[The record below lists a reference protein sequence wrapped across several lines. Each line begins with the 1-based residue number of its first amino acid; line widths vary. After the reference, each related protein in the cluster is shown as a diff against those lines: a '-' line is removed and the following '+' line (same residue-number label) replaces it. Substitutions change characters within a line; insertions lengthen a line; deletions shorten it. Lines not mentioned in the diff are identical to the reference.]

1 MGSRNTFS
9 ALFSSLLKSPT
20 ALLPELQARI
30 LSVLTSEK
38 NTGLLLLML
47 KRPDLDPAVDQAIGE
62 LENPTVRSAW
72 LARPGRTAEEIA
84 AKTRNEKRVRVLA
97 AAAGIEG
104 LPEELYRSW
113 SNHDGLSL
121 TRALAANTSA
131 PEDLRRRKLV
141 ELVEQLG
148 SADGRGGRA
157 VLAEACG
164 DDQELW
170 QLVLRTAGGPAAIL
184 EALSAL
190 ENPQEYVDLLLEKI
204 PAMRGTHYKYE
215 DMAYLFSRVADL
227 PLNAN
232 QREDLAKLAR
242 NEKRRFFREAGGVRG
257 GYVSTVFTEAI
268 AKLGKQRAE
277 LDTLLRN
284 IRKSNSARGI
294 TNLVAKASSMAC
306 KMDMSPALAQ
316 AVLENPAT
324 PEAVA
329 FRQLLDLYDDGEV
342 TTRVVLRWE
351 AEGRYDRIARA
362 SRYVDWTTA
371 PAWFARLKNPEKL
384 LPEMEKEY
392 AEQFEELPDW
402 LLDHPAFRD
411 DPATALRLL
420 PWNRVLQAKVPG
432 VLPEIQ
438 RLLAAHLGGDEI
450 RWETAT
456 ALSTEFEGTLPEL
469 LQAAELL

>member
-1 MGSRNTFS
+1 MGTRNTFS

-20 ALLPELQARI
+20 ALLPEIQARI
-30 LSVLTSEK
+30 LSVLTAEQ
-38 NTGLLLLML
+38 NTALLLAML

-62 LENPTVRSAW
+62 LDNPTVRSAW

-84 AKTRNEKRVRVLA
+84 AKTRNEKRARVLA
-97 AAAGIEG
+97 AAATVPG

-131 PEDLRRRKLV
+131 PGDLRRKKIV

-148 SADGRGGRA
+148 SADGRGDRG

-204 PAMRGTHYKYE
+204 PAMRGTHYEYE
-215 DMAYLFSRVADL
+215 DLACLYSRVADL
-227 PLNAN
+227 PLNAK

-242 NEKRRFFREAGGVRG
+242 NEKRRFFRETGATSSAYTSG
-257 GYVSTVFTEAI
+257 VFTEAI

-284 IRKSNSARGI
+284 IRRSSSARGI
-294 TNLVAKASSMAC
+294 TNLVKKAASLAC
-306 KMDMSPALAQ
+306 KIDMIPALAQ

-329 FRQLLDLYDDGEV
+329 FRQLLEIYHDDEE
-342 TTRVVLRWE
+342 TIRVVLRWE
-351 AEGRYDRIARA
+351 SEGRYDRIARA
-362 SRYVDWTTA
+362 CRYVDWSTK
-371 PAWFARLKNPEKL
+371 PAWLARLKNPEKL

-402 LLDHPAFRD
+402 LLDHPLFRD

-438 RLLAAHLGGDEI
+438 RLLAAHLGGDET